1 MKVKKSKVDNK
12 ISILVD
18 EGYPR
23 KQAVAIAL
31 AMEQKGKLQQGG
43 QIPESNTS
51 TIKPKEANA
60 QDFID
65 YINATRVPEGVDFDF
80 RNVMNMIAHHESMGT
95 MDPKLKQ
102 RGGGPGRGLYQ
113 IEPARFETM
122 KTRVRKVSEILGY
135 SVPDFINDESLK
147 VDDLTREQQDLLMV
161 ADMIQGPHKNPDLVS
176 GKMSLQDY
184 WANYHWAGK
193 SKDRAD
199 RIRAF
204 NESMTTYDGPPLFGG
219 GDKLPDV
226 DSAFFGFF
234 PTQQELDSAGVSLT
248 RKPTTISPVPKF

>member
-43 QIPESNTS
+43 QIPEE
-51 TIKPKEANA
+51 KPVANA
-60 QDFID
+60 EDFID

-184 WANYHWAGK
+184 WANYHWSGPSAE
-193 SKDRAD
+193 RAD

-219 GDKLPDV
+219 GDKLPGV
-226 DSAFFGFF
+226 DASFFGFF

-248 RKPTTISPVPKF
+248 RRPTTISPVPKF

>member
-12 ISILVD
+12 ISILVG

-43 QIPESNTS
+43 QIPEE
-51 TIKPKEANA
+51 KPVANA
-60 QDFID
+60 EDFID

-193 SKDRAD
+193 SKDRAA
-199 RIRAF
+199 RIKAF

-219 GDKLPDV
+219 GDKLPGV
-226 DSAFFGFF
+226 DSSFFGFF

>member
-12 ISILVD
+12 ISILVG

-43 QIPESNTS
+43 QIPEE
-51 TIKPKEANA
+51 KPVANA
-60 QDFID
+60 EDFID

-193 SKDRAD
+193 SKDRAA

-219 GDKLPDV
+219 GDKLPGV
-226 DSAFFGFF
+226 DSSFFGFF

>member
-1 MKVKKSKVDNK
+1 MKVKKNKVDNK
-12 ISILVD
+12 ISILVN

-43 QIPESNTS
+43 QIPEE
-51 TIKPKEANA
+51 KPVANSE
-60 QDFID
+60 DFID

-193 SKDRAD
+193 SKDRAA

-219 GDKLPDV
+219 GDKLPGV
-226 DSAFFGFF
+226 DSSFFGFF

-248 RKPTTISPVPKF
+248 KKPTTISPVPKF